1 MSIRKI
7 QRLGTSSLI
16 ITIPKDWARRV
27 GVKPGDTVYIIETNK
42 GLEIIP
48 LKKGEP
54 GIRVVYCICSKDEK
68 DLKNSIDCLLRLGFK
83 EVEVLL
89 PNGNGNLKK
98 IVTETVLKTGTYKVE
113 RVLRDRVLLRL
124 TANPEEREAEEM
136 LKEMSSVVSKGL
148 RLLENMLDASRIP
161 EEATREINK
170 VMQLTEKLGSK
181 IEGVMLQRLE
191 LIKGNLIEERREA
204 VLLSIII
211 LLQSIMKL
219 IIGMIRELV
228 NESCEF
234 KTVIVRRNQKNL
246 LKAELYR
253 MIRSLDD
260 ALWEITGGISNRSL
274 KRIEEAE
281 RRLNEMREE
290 LRKSIIKRESG
301 CPEVCMTIS
310 FVRLLT
316 EQLLFLSKRA
326 RCLFALQRS
335 LYTER
340 KSEKTL

>member
-27 GVKPGDTVYIIETNK
+27 GIGPGDTVCILETSR

-48 LKKGEP
+48 IRRGEP
-54 GIRVVYCICSKDEK
+54 GIRVVYHIDDE
-68 DLKNSIDCLLRLGFK
+68 DESNLKTSLDCLLRLGFR

-89 PNGNGNLKK
+89 PHGNGKLKK
-98 IVTETVLKTGTYKVE
+98 TIMEAVEKAGTYKVE
-113 RVLRDRVLLRL
+113 KMLGNRVLLKL
-124 TANPEEREAEEM
+124 VTNPEEREAEEM
-136 LKEMSSVVSKGL
+136 LREMTSVVSKGL
-148 RLLENMLDASRIP
+148 RLLESMLDRSKVP
-161 EEATREINK
+161 EEATKNINE
-170 VMQLTEKLGSK
+170 VMQLTDKLGSR
-181 IEGVMLQRLE
+181 IEGIMLQRLE

-219 IIGMIRELV
+219 IIGMISEVV

-234 KTVIVRRNQKNL
+234 KTIIVKKKQKNAL
-246 LKAELYR
+246 RAELYR
-253 MIRSLDD
+253 MIRNLDD

-290 LRKSIIKRESG
+290 LRKSIMKREKG
-301 CPEVCMTIS
+301 CPEVCMSIS

-326 RCLFALQRS
+326 RCLFALQKS
-335 LYTER
+335 LYA
-340 KSEKTL
+340 EKKGEKAF

>member
-54 GIRVVYCICSKDEK
+54 GIRVVYSICDKDEK
-68 DLKNSIDCLLRLGFK
+68 SLKNSIDCLLRLGFR

-89 PNGNGNLKK
+89 PNGNGDLKK
-98 IVTETVLKTGTYKVE
+98 TVTETVLKTGIYKVE
-113 RVLRDRVLLRL
+113 KVLRDRVLLRL
-124 TANPEEREAEEM
+124 AANPEEREAEEM

-148 RLLENMLDASRIP
+148 RLLENMLDTSRIP
-161 EEATREINK
+161 EEATKEINE

-181 IEGVMLQRLE
+181 IEGIMLQRLE

-234 KTVIVRRNQKNL
+234 KTVIARRNQKNL

-253 MIRSLDD
+253 IIRSLDD

-290 LRKSIIKRESG
+290 LRKSIIKRKSG

-340 KSEKTL
+340 KSEKK

>member
-54 GIRVVYCICSKDEK
+54 GIRVVYSICDKDEK
-68 DLKNSIDCLLRLGFK
+68 SLKNSIDCLLRLGFR

-89 PNGNGNLKK
+89 PNGNGDLKK
-98 IVTETVLKTGTYKVE
+98 TVTETVLKTGIYKVE
-113 RVLRDRVLLRL
+113 KVLRDRVLLRL
-124 TANPEEREAEEM
+124 AANPEEREAEEM

-148 RLLENMLDASRIP
+148 RLLENMLDTSRIP
-161 EEATREINK
+161 EEATKEINE

-181 IEGVMLQRLE
+181 IEGIMLQRLE

-234 KTVIVRRNQKNL
+234 KTVIARRNQKNL

-253 MIRSLDD
+253 IIRSLDD

-281 RRLNEMREE
+281 QRLNEMREE
-290 LRKSIIKRESG
+290 LRKSIIKRKSG

-340 KSEKTL
+340 KSEKK